1 MRMVVGIMDAT
12 GIAKGEKAGRV
23 NGATGGV
30 IGIVEVAICEHKWN
44 DLGNIGEAE
53 ASRTSR
59 GCLQFERP
67 RRESEEHCC

>member
-1 MRMVVGIMDAT
+1 MMVGIMDAT
-12 GIAKGEKAGRV
+12 GIAKGEKAGRGL

-30 IGIVEVAICEHKWN
+30 IGIVEVAICEHVWI

-59 GCLQFERP
+59 VCVQYERP
-67 RRESEEHCC
+67 RREFEEHCC

>member
-1 MRMVVGIMDAT
+1 MVVGIMDAT
-12 GIAKGEKAGRV
+12 GIPAGEKAGRGV

-30 IGIVEVAICEHKWN
+30 IGIVEVVMCEYKWN

-59 GCLQFERP
+59 GRVQVERT